1 MFLNYYY
8 FSKTDVVCLGTEGM
22 GPPMHQR
29 VEVAQVM
36 WVQQVPT
43 PQRWHSV
50 PTDFIRPL
58 YFPTKSGVA
67 TNLCSPNNKSYSRSQ
82 N

>member
-8 FSKTDVVCLGTEGM
+8 FSKTDVVCLRTEGM

-43 PQRWHSV
+43 PQWW
-50 PTDFIRPL
+50 PFRPH
-58 YFPTKSGVA
+58 
-67 TNLCSPNNKSYSRSQ
+67 
-82 N
+82 